1 MSKQQTHGHRD
12 VSPKPFLIFFL
23 LLLITFVMLITSHSA
38 MASERCAGRS
48 QGLAE
53 DFREDFDDLLT
64 SYDEDI
70 EDLKQDYM
78 EKISGS
84 TAAEFGIIHQKARD
98 ANKIDSGVMPVYD
111 LVYNA
116 IMDSVK
122 KKDDNRYCHK
132 FTQLKNIAK
141 NRTKT
146 VEKLLEKTISDIEQR
161 IDLEDL
167 DSDEGLAFFTI
178 HLGGYAEVI
187 TVVSSGHTHPD
198 IELGPFVDNQLV
210 ELRKV
215 ERGRYAFDKV
225 EWAGMK
231 GNSVI
236 TNYYDFSDEK
246 YEFNISPGVINF
258 TGVFEFNRVNG
269 RGYSDY
275 SDKTSIL
282 IQVLQDRYP
291 LIAKKYGWYN
301 SVQPKDPYIDFYR
314 AQVKE
319 KEAASE

>member
-1 MSKQQTHGHRD
+1 MTT
-12 VSPKPFLIFFL
+12 L
-23 LLLITFVMLITSHSA
+23 LLLTLITPAH
-38 MASERCAGRS
+38 ASERCANRAM
-48 QGLAE
+48 GLAE
-53 DFREDFDDLLT
+53 DFKDDFDDLLE
-64 SYDEDI
+64 SYSEDI
-70 EDLKQDYM
+70 DDLKEDYL

-84 TAAEFGIIHQKARD
+84 TTAEFDIIHQKARD

-111 LVYNA
+111 QIYNA
-116 IMDSVK
+116 IMDSAK
-122 KKDDNRYCHK
+122 KKDDNSHCHK
-132 FTQLKNIAK
+132 FTRLKNIAK

-146 VEKLLEKTISDIEQR
+146 VEKLLDKTISDIDQR

-167 DSDEGLAFFTI
+167 DSDEGLAFFTV
-178 HLGGYAEVI
+178 HVGGYAEVI
-187 TVVSSGHTHPD
+187 TVVSVGHTQPD
-198 IELGPFVDNQLV
+198 IELGPFVANQLI

-215 ERGRYAFDKV
+215 EKGRYAFDKV
-225 EWAGMK
+225 EWAGMQ

-246 YEFNISPGVINF
+246 YEFSISPGVINF
-258 TGVFEFNRVNG
+258 TGVFEFNKVNG
-269 RGYSDY
+269 KGYSDY

-282 IQVLQDRYP
+282 IQILQDRYP

-301 SVQPKDPYIDFYR
+301 SVQPNDPYIDFYR